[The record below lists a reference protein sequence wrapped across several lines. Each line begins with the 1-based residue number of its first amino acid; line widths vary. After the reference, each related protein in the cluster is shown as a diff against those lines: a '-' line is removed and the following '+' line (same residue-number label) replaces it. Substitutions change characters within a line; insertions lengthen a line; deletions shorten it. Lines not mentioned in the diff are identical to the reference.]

1 MSERYPGYDVL
12 LKRHSPSWN
21 EQTRKVIDERLAV
34 SIDAHRFFDA
44 LEWPTVLALC
54 ARIIPQ
60 PGARS
65 APVPIAAL
73 LDLKLFEDQRDGY
86 RDSRL
91 PPLREAWRRALRA
104 LDAESQRTQG
114 MRFHELSPLAQY
126 DLLRSV
132 QEGCTPDAAWGD
144 MPPPLFFS
152 KRLLH
157 DVVSAYYSHPT
168 AWSEIG
174 FGGPAA
180 PRGYVRMDFD
190 RRDPW
195 EAQEARPGS
204 EEQARRHNARIR

>member
-1 MSERYPGYDVL
+1 MSGRYPGYDVL
-12 LKRHSPSWN
+12 SKRHSPSWN
-21 EQTRKVIDERLAV
+21 EQTRQVIDQRVAV
-34 SIDAHRFFDA
+34 KADAHRFFNTTQW
-44 LEWPTVLALC
+44 LTVVALC

-60 PGARS
+60 PVERS
-65 APVPIAAL
+65 EPVPIAAL

-91 PPLREAWRRALRA
+91 PPLREAWRRALLA
-104 LDAESQRTQG
+104 LDAESERTQG
-114 MRFHELSPLAQY
+114 VRFHELRPLSQD

-132 QEGCTPDAAWGD
+132 QEGRSADPAWGD
-144 MPPPLFFS
+144 MPPQVFFS

-157 DVVSAYYSHPT
+157 DVVSAYYSHPA

-190 RRDPW
+190 RHDPW
-195 EAQEARPGS
+195 EAKEARPGS
-204 EEQARRHNARIR
+204 EEQARRHNVRIR